1 MRYHD
6 WSIWQ
11 AVFSLT
17 ARLLQKRGLIAK
29 MSLEEKLETY
39 LKEKYANDEKTT
51 KNSEADIPDFRAGFL
66 EIPDGKTGDEWR
78 KTSSMK
84 TTRVEN

>member
-1 MRYHD
+1 
-6 WSIWQ
+6 
-11 AVFSLT
+11 
-17 ARLLQKRGLIAK
+17 

-66 EIPDGKTGDEWR
+66 EIPEEDRRRMEKDKLDWR
-78 KTSSMK
+78 QLESR
-84 TTRVEN
+84 TRWFNRRRQIVEHCEKHEIQAGRWKF